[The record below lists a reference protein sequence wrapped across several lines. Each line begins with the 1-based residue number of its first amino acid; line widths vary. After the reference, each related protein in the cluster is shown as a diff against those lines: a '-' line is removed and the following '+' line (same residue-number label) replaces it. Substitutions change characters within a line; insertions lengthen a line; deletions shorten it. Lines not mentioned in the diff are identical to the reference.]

1 MRSFLFAAAVF
12 CFAMG
17 PAAAAGPQELAVLA
31 AYDGPD
37 YLDRLLDE
45 ARKEGELTL
54 YTSATMEDITAI
66 NNAFEKEY
74 GIKVN
79 VWRAGA
85 DKVLQRVVTEAQGKR
100 YDVDVIEASTPALES
115 LHREHLL
122 AAVHSP
128 RHASLIEG
136 AVPPHRE
143 WVGSRLNVFVHA
155 YNTELVRKQDLPK
168 SYQELADPKWKGK
181 LGIEAADEDWFAN
194 VVDSLGEEQGLELFK
209 KIVATN
215 GISVRKGHTLLTN
228 MVASGE
234 VPFALTVYNFTA
246 EQFKQEGAPLDWY
259 VMPPA
264 IARANGL
271 GVPRRAPH
279 PHAALLYYDFS
290 ISEEG
295 QQILADRNFV
305 PTSSRIQSA
314 LGSTPMKLVD
324 VAKLL
329 DEADKWTN
337 LYEQIFIKQAR

>member
-1 MRSFLFAAAVF
+1 MRSFLLAAAVF
-12 CFAMG
+12 CFAVG
-17 PAAAAGPQELAVLA
+17 AAAAASPQEVAALAG
-31 AYDGPD
+31 YDGPD
-37 YLDRLLDE
+37 YLQRLQDE

-54 YTSATMEDITAI
+54 YTSATMEDITAV
-66 NNAFEKEY
+66 NSAFEKKY

-85 DKVLQRVVTEAQGKR
+85 DKVLQRVVTEAQGRR
-100 YDVDVIEASTPALES
+100 YDVDVVEASTPALES
-115 LHREHLL
+115 LHRENIL
-122 AAVHSP
+122 AAVNSP
-128 RHASLIEG
+128 RHASLIQG

-155 YNTELVRKQDLPK
+155 YNTQLIRKRDLPK
-168 SYQELADPKWKGK
+168 SYQDLADPKWKGK

-194 VVDSLGEEQGLELFK
+194 VVDSLGEEQGLALFK

-215 GISVRKGHTLLTN
+215 GVSVRKGHTLLTN

-246 EQFKQEGAPLDWY
+246 EQFKQKGAPLDWY
-259 VMPPA
+259 VMSPA

-271 GVPRRAPH
+271 GVARRAPH

-290 ISEEG
+290 ISDEG
-295 QQILADRNFV
+295 QRILAGRDFV
-305 PTSSRIQSA
+305 PTSSKISSA
-314 LGSTPMKLVD
+314 MQDTPLKLVD

-329 DEADKWTN
+329 DDGDKWTH